1 MDSKDIKNITMNYF
15 RRYHK
20 KACYY
25 FGIILLIIIILLLIY
40 YIEKLIIYKTI
51 YFILYIVIEKIF
63 PIFFLNNI
71 NLFSIKLEAIVIT
84 IYLHI
89 ILARLIILSIVFI
102 EGGLFSKIIS
112 YEHFKVFINLIIN
125 YSENAIENINKD
137 NIEDLKY
144 FMSKINLFRISYNK
158 TKSKNISFIV
168 NNFTFEEELNKMLE
182 KYDDYLVNNNL
193 ETKKNECIN
202 SIKNFSEK
210 MNNYTNFLI
219 FDQIFT
225 FKCTE
230 SLIMMEEY
238 MMNSFETHFVEK
250 INIEKDFDIYIL
262 SPKEIN
268 NDIKILTI
276 YCNQNAL
283 CCENY
288 AVAHDNID
296 LYLYHINSTIILWNY
311 TGFGLR
317 KGLTTFAKV
326 DKDINILSKYIKKNF
341 NDYKIIIHGCSI
353 GGYSSIKLMQ
363 KFNDTENVVLISD
376 RTFADIDLIALSLS
390 SNKIFTFNFKN
401 ITFSLS
407 YGKILYFLYN
417 ILFPK
422 LFYHSNNMDN
432 YISIPSQKKLIFLDA
447 KDEIIAYNPASLVF
461 NITKKYY
468 NDIVKPKIKKYKEYK
483 ALIDNIKN
491 INLEVLELSS
501 KNIDNDGLIFIQHLN
516 KYIDSTEEFF
526 MFFIIFGFPYNFY
539 KEIFCESDKFNR
551 NYIEIPKTIMNFVN
565 KNKKLFSDKLLNVI
579 QIFNY
584 LFVKFNLKTEI
595 NDNDIIKL
603 NYKDNDLF
611 IFNDSFEKEL
621 YHYFGY
627 VHRITCGHN
636 GKLKI
641 GDVKFIIKFLIKN
654 KFLPEN
660 FVS

>member
-1 MDSKDIKNITMNYF
+1 MDNNLKNITINYF
-15 RRYHK
+15 KKYHK
-20 KACYY
+20 KTCYY

-40 YIEKLIIYKTI
+40 YIEKLIIYKII
-51 YFILYIVIEKIF
+51 YFILYIVLEKIF
-63 PIFFLNNI
+63 PIFFLKNL

-102 EGGLFSKIIS
+102 QGGLFSKILS
-112 YEHFKVFINLIIN
+112 YEHFKFFINLIIN

-137 NIEDLKY
+137 NIEDTKY

-158 TKSKNISFIV
+158 IKSKNISFIV
-168 NNFTFEEELNKMLE
+168 HDYTFEEELNKMFK
-182 KYDDYLVNNNL
+182 KYDDFLVNNNL
-193 ETKKNECIN
+193 ETKNEFIN
-202 SIKNFSEK
+202 SIKYFSEK
-210 MNNYTNFLI
+210 MNNYTNFLVL
-219 FDQIFT
+219 DQLFT
-225 FKCTE
+225 FKCSE
-230 SLIMMEEY
+230 SLKMMEEY

-250 INIEKDFDIYIL
+250 INIEKDFDVYIL
-262 SPKEIN
+262 SPKEMN
-268 NDIKILTI
+268 NNNKILTI

-288 AVAHDNID
+288 AIGHDNID
-296 LYLYHINSTIILWNY
+296 LYLYDINSTIILWNY

-317 KGLTTFAKV
+317 KGLTTFSKV
-326 DKDINILSKYIKKNF
+326 DKDINILAKYIKKNF
-341 NDYKIIIHGCSI
+341 NNYKIIIHGCSI

-363 KFNDTENVVLISD
+363 KFNDTENVVLIAD
-376 RTFADIDLIALSLS
+376 RTFGDIDLIAISLS
-390 SNKIFTFNFKN
+390 SYKIFTFNFKN

-407 YGKILYFLYN
+407 YGQILYFIYN

-422 LFYHSNNMDN
+422 IFYHSNNIDN
-432 YISIPSQKKLIFLDA
+432 YISIPSDKKLIFFDA

-468 NDIVKPKIKKYKEYK
+468 NDIIKPKIQKYKEYK
-483 ALIDNIKN
+483 TLIEN
-491 INLEVLELSS
+491 INNINSELLELSS
-501 KNIDNDGLIFIQHLN
+501 KNIDNEGLIFIQHLN

-539 KEIFCESDKFNR
+539 KEIFCESDKFNKT
-551 NYIEIPKTIMNFVN
+551 YIEIPKIIMNFSN

-579 QIFNY
+579 QIFNF

-603 NYKDNDLF
+603 NYKDNNLF
-611 IFNDSFEKEL
+611 KFNDSFEKEL
-621 YHYFGY
+621 HHYFGY

-636 GKLKI
+636 GKLKS
-641 GDVKFIIKFLIKN
+641 GDIKFIIKFLIKN
-654 KFLPEN
+654 KILPEH
-660 FVS
+660 FLS

>member
-1 MDSKDIKNITMNYF
+1 MDSNGLTSIAVNYF

-20 KACYY
+20 KTCYY

-40 YIEKLIIYKTI
+40 YIEKLIIYKFI

-63 PIFFLNNI
+63 PIFFFKNI
-71 NLFSIKLEAIVIT
+71 NLFSITLEAIVIT

-89 ILARLIILSIVFI
+89 ILARLIILSVVFI
-102 EGGLFSKIIS
+102 QGGLFSKILS
-112 YEHFKVFINLIIN
+112 YEHFKFFMNLIIN

-137 NIEDLKY
+137 NIEDVKF

-158 TKSKNISFIV
+158 IKSKNISFIV
-168 NNFTFEEELNKMLE
+168 HDFTFEEELNKMFQ

-193 ETKKNECIN
+193 ETKNEFID
-202 SIKNFSEK
+202 SIKYFSEK
-210 MNNYTNFLI
+210 MNNYTNFLV

-225 FKCTE
+225 FKCSE
-230 SLIMMEEY
+230 SLMMMEEY

-250 INIEKDFDIYIL
+250 VNIEKDFDIYIL
-262 SPKEIN
+262 SPKEVN
-268 NDIKILTI
+268 NDNKILTI

-288 AVAHDNID
+288 AIGHDNID
-296 LYLYHINSTIILWNY
+296 LYLYEINSTIILWNY

-341 NDYKIIIHGCSI
+341 NNYKIIIHGCSI

-363 KFNDTENVVLISD
+363 KFNDTENVVLIAD

-390 SNKIFTFNFKN
+390 SYKIFTFTFKN

-422 LFYHSNNMDN
+422 LFYHSNNLDN
-432 YISIPSQKKLIFLDA
+432 YISIPSEKKLIFFDA

-468 NDIVKPKIKKYKEYK
+468 NDIVKPKIKKFKEYK
-483 ALIDNIKN
+483 SLIENIKN

-501 KNIDNDGLIFIQHLN
+501 KNIDNDALIFIQHLN

-539 KEIFCESDKFNR
+539 KEIFCESDKFNN
-551 NYIEIPKTIMNFVN
+551 NYIEIPKTIMNFAN
-565 KNKKLFSDKLLNVI
+565 KYKKNFSDKLLKLI
-579 QIFNY
+579 QIFNF
-584 LFVKFNLKTEI
+584 LFVKFNLKTGI

-611 IFNDSFEKEL
+611 KFNDSFEKEL
-621 YHYFGY
+621 HHYFGY

-636 GKLKI
+636 GKLKS
-641 GDVKFIIKFLIKN
+641 GDAKFIIKFLIKN
-654 KFLPEN
+654 KILPEY
-660 FVS
+660 FLS